1 RWIVT
6 LGGYR
11 DHHAPADEQGFLA
24 HARALCAPD
33 LHRVLERAEP
43 VSDFIV
49 HGFPSNL
56 RRHYERMKDLPEG
69 MLVMGDAMCS
79 FNPIYAQGMTVSASE
94 AEVLDRTLRQRATNP
109 AEGAARAYFTAAAK
123 TIDNSW
129 RIAAGE
135 DFRYTGVIG
144 RKALGTQLINWYVG
158 RVHKATHRNQ
168 AASAAFIKVL
178 MSMEAPTSLFQPHIA
193 LTVLKGAGPPA

>member
-1 RWIVT
+1 
-6 LGGYR
+6 LESLGYR
-11 DHHAPADEQGFLA
+11 RPT
-24 HARALCAPD
+24 RALAAPD
-33 LHRVLERAEP
+33 LHRVLERSEP

-94 AEVLDRTLRQRATNP
+94 AEVLDRTLRRRTTNP
-109 AEGAARAYFTAAAK
+109 AQEAARAYFAAAARM
-123 TIDNSW
+123 IDNAW
-129 RIAAGE
+129 RVAAGE
-135 DFRYTGVIG
+135 DFRYTGVTG
-144 RKALGTQLINWYVG
+144 RKALGTDLINWYVG
-158 RVHKATHRNQ
+158 RVHTATHRDA

-178 MSMEAPTSLFQPHIA
+178 MSMEAPTSLFKPRIA